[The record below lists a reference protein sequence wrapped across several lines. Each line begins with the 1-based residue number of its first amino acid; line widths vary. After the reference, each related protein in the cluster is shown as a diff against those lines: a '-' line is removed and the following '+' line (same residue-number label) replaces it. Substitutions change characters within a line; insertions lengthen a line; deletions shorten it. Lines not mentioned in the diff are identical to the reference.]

1 MRRMFVLSFVLL
13 VTLLAACQG
22 DDTGMMDNDGQSD
35 YQQTRENE
43 ALDRN
48 QREEPMDVNDT
59 ENDYNRQNQINRTE
73 QNNRNGMNQNNNQNR
88 FDVAEDAAE
97 EVASQVEEVN
107 RAYVMTG
114 DTNAYVA
121 VVMNNNNREEIS
133 DEVKKKVSDVV
144 QSEKSDLD
152 NVYVSANADFFDTVN
167 DYVERA
173 DEGDPV
179 EGFFEEFNS
188 MLDRVFPNLE
198 R

>member
-1 MRRMFVLSFVLL
+1 MRRMFVLLFVLL
-13 VTLLAACQG
+13 FTLLAACQG
-22 DDTGMMDNDGQSD
+22 DDTGMMDNDGQTD

-48 QREEPMDVNDT
+48 QREEPMNVNDP
-59 ENDYNRQNQINRTE
+59 ENDYSRQNQINRTE
-73 QNNRNGMNQNNNQNR
+73 QNNRNGMNQNNDQNR
-88 FDVAEDAAE
+88 FDVAEEAAE
-97 EVASQVEEVN
+97 EVTRQVDEVD

-114 DTNAYVA
+114 DNNAYVA

-133 DEVKKKVSDVV
+133 DEVKKKVSEVV

-152 NVYVSANADFFDTVN
+152 NVYVSANADFFDTIN

-173 DEGDPV
+173 GEGDPV

-188 MLDRVFPNLE
+188 MLDRIFPDLE

>member
-13 VTLLAACQG
+13 FTLLAACQG
-22 DDTGMMDNDGQSD
+22 DDTGMMDNDGQTD

-97 EVASQVEEVN
+97 EVASQVEEVD

-121 VVMNNNNREEIS
+121 VVMNNNNREEVS